1 MNYRHAYHAGNFA
14 DVIKHAVV
22 TRIVEYLKRKEPAFR
37 VIDTHAGKG
46 RYDLAGTEASRTD
59 EWRAGIGRLMAANL
73 PASAGDLLKPY
84 LDVVRGENP
93 VGDAGVGERLAVYPG
108 SPLIVRRLL
117 RRQDRLSA
125 IELHPEDADALAA
138 LFAGDHQVR
147 VIRLDGW
154 LALGAHLPPKENRG
168 LVLVDPPFEKE
179 GEFDRMVDGLT
190 KAHRRF
196 PGGVYALWYPVKNR
210 REVEGFIKAI
220 RETGIRRVMR
230 IEMTVGKS
238 SAGQRLDGC
247 GMVVVNPPYT
257 FGEDMQILLPAL
269 TGILEEGSGGR
280 SAMDWIRG
288 E

>member
-93 VGDAGVGERLAVYPG
+93 VGDAGAGERLAVYPG